1 MARPYQR
8 VIAANAY
15 KNNGATVV
23 KGGAADT
30 TGTTVNGPNAT
41 NVPYSAVVTR
51 PAASPWGSKVQNP
64 ETDATIAA
72 GTDTAATYKP
82 LSAGNF
88 ATQST
93 TSWLMRG
100 AGAMSTLAGVANTIL
115 NCPAAY
121 RGRKHSIHRNES
133 RRTIQISSWDY
144 ATGAA
149 TISSVTEDSFGEDH
163 AARPTQDIPGEMVY
177 LVSGNVPTQHDY
189 AARKLWQ

>member
-8 VIAANAY
+8 VIAANAF
-15 KNNGATVV
+15 KNNGGTVV
-23 KGGAADT
+23 MGGNADT
-30 TGTTVNGPNAT
+30 TGTTVNGPNAS
-41 NVPYSAVVTR
+41 NVPFQDVVTR
-51 PAASPWGSKVQNP
+51 TSGTPHGSKVQNP
-64 ETDATIAA
+64 QTDAEIAA

-82 LSAGNF
+82 LSAGVF
-88 ATQST
+88 AGQST

-100 AGAMSTLAGVANTIL
+100 AGAMDTLAGVANTIL
-115 NCPAAY
+115 NCPAAQ

-144 ATGAA
+144 ASGAA
-149 TISSVTEDSFGEDH
+149 TISSVSNDSFGQDH